1 MASDSNSMD
10 FKSAVCQWLQLNEEM
25 TNIQKIVRDKR
36 KTLNNLSAII
46 TNYMKNL
53 DKEICNIGDTDA
65 IVLKKSKTTGALKKE
80 NVFEI
85 LKKYFDNEE
94 LTKEVTDNIFN
105 SRTIK
110 EKDVLK
116 KTHI

>member
-1 MASDSNSMD
+1 MASESNSMD

-36 KTLNNLSAII
+36 KLMTNLSAII

-65 IVLKKSKTTGALKKE
+65 IVLKKSKSTGALKKE
-80 NVFEI
+80 TVYQI
-85 LKKYFDNEE
+85 LQKYLQNEE
-94 LTKEVTDNIFN
+94 LTKEVTEDIFN
-105 SRTIK
+105 SRIVK
-110 EKDVLK
+110 EKDILK